1 MEAPP
6 NTLDALLSAT
16 LAEAIRPIVREALA
30 DQLPEQ
36 VRRAL
41 AKPYYTVQ
49 EVMDLCGWSR
59 RKVDY
64 LRERREV
71 EFIKRGRTV
80 LFPAQAIHD
89 YLDAGRVPARKK
101 TASL

>member
-1 MEAPP
+1 MEAPS
-6 NTLDALLSAT
+6 NTLDAFLSAT
-16 LAEAIRPIVREALA
+16 LTEAIRPIVRDALA

-41 AKPYYTVQ
+41 AKPYYTVA
-49 EVMDLCGWSR
+49 EVMELTGWSR

-71 EFIKRGRTV
+71 DVVKRGRTT
-80 LFPAQAIHD
+80 LFPAEALHA
-89 YLDAGRVPARKK
+89 YLDAGLVPARKK
-101 TASL
+101 TTP